1 MSLQNVFDIAGSG
14 LSAQS
19 LRLNLTA
26 SNLANMQNVA
36 GAPEDVYRPRHP
48 IFRAESSSFA
58 GTLAATGVNILGVIE
73 STVDPV
79 ERYEPGHPE
88 ANEQGVIYAA
98 NVNAMEEMA
107 NMISA
112 SRSYQSNLEVINTTK
127 ELLLRTLS
135 LGQS

>member
-1 MSLQNVFDIAGSG
+1 
-14 LSAQS
+14 
-19 LRLNLTA
+19 
-26 SNLANMQNVA
+26 MQNVA
-36 GAPEDVYRPRHP
+36 GTPEDVYRSRHP
-48 IFRAESSSFA
+48 VFRAESSSFA
-58 GTLAATGVNILGVIE
+58 GMLDATGVNILGVIE

-98 NVNAMEEMA
+98 NINAMEEMA